1 MTQYKNKF
9 ATHKRPIQ
17 KMVDFQYDAANGAFA
32 HKSDGTTVPLRDVLP
47 SMVEFVGG
55 LWRIQNDFPYRID
68 RIRDRDMV
76 LVKKLPHQERMPF
89 EYYSA
94 VAVGYNCYGPFISG
108 NPDIIVARYAT
119 DDGVYWGYGATIE
132 QARAFLGIK
141 LFDQYMD
148 LIHAHA
154 CKKNNGRQKK

>member
-1 MTQYKNKF
+1 
-9 ATHKRPIQ
+9 
-17 KMVDFQYDAANGAFA
+17 MVDFQYDAANGAFA